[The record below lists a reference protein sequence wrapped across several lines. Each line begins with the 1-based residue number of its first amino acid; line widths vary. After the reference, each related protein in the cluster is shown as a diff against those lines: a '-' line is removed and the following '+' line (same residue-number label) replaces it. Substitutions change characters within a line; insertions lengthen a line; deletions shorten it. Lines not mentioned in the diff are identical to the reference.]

1 MRSVAREEGAS
12 RRPLRHLLLKAASC
26 SESPSGIF
34 DGGRS
39 YTLYPLPAHC
49 DFESRV
55 TMAAKTLFTTWALAA
70 LAACAASF
78 EKAAAVPD
86 GWRKL
91 DAEPDSSRHLQMSF
105 ALHHPATDELSD
117 KLMAGMRLSLAQ
129 VTDMRTPKQ
138 QDVNAV
144 LEWLADAG
152 IKQTRAETDWVHART
167 TVGEAEK
174 LLNMRLHQYSF
185 DGKAPVL
192 RTTEYSIPDDLNKI
206 VSFVHPIANF
216 MTPTHEVGLSKPLA
230 FDQQVHQ
237 RDTYDCKTGIRPEC
251 IIKQYNISYTP
262 PNGTSHVRFGI
273 AGFLEQ
279 YANFADAQIFFE
291 RYKPELK
298 GYNFSVELVNGGKN
312 LQTSALSGLEAALDV
327 EYGMAIGHP
336 TQVTFYSVGGHG
348 MKLNAS
354 GKPYPNEYS
363 DNEPYLDLLEHLL
376 SKPDS
381 QLPHVLSISYADD
394 EPTVP
399 RAYAVKVCTMF
410 GLLAARG
417 VSVIFGAGDGG
428 SAGGRNATCRA
439 NDGTNREMTIATFP
453 PSCPWVTAMGAVT
466 NKEGPPPGAEF
477 SSGGFSQFFDRP
489 WWQTGVVEEYVRQL
503 DGHLSGYYNPSMRA
517 LPDIS
522 VVGTQYTTVIDGRPV
537 QVDGTSAS
545 APVFAAMIAL
555 INDAR
560 LRKGRR
566 SLGWLNK
573 RLYSEKVRNVLN
585 DTTEGLSRSCV
596 FSGDKK
602 PGGWPAK
609 KGWDA
614 ITGLGTPG
622 SFGDLLGVLVKD

>member
-1 MRSVAREEGAS
+1 
-12 RRPLRHLLLKAASC
+12 
-26 SESPSGIF
+26 
-34 DGGRS
+34 
-39 YTLYPLPAHC
+39 
-49 DFESRV
+49 
-55 TMAAKTLFTTWALAA
+55 MAAKTLFTTWALAA
-70 LAACAASF
+70 LGACAASF
-78 EKAAAVPD
+78 EKATAVPD

-91 DAEPDSSRHLQMSF
+91 DSEPDASKHLQMSF
-105 ALHHPATDELSD
+105 ALHHPATEDLAD
-117 KLMAGMRLSLAQ
+117 KLMAGTRLSLAQ
-129 VTDMRTPKQ
+129 VTEMRTPKQ
-138 QDVNAV
+138 RDVSAV
-144 LEWLADAG
+144 LKWLAEAG
-152 IKQTRAETDWVHART
+152 VTQTRTEKDWIHVRT

-174 LLNMRLHQYSF
+174 LLDMRLHQYSF
-185 DGKAPVL
+185 DNKPPIL
-192 RTTEYSIPDDLNKI
+192 RTTEYSIPDDLSKI

-216 MTPTHEVGLSKPLA
+216 MTPTHEVGLSKPLDV
-230 FDQQVHQ
+230 DQQVHQ
-237 RDTYDCKTGIRPEC
+237 RDGDDCKTGIRPEC
-251 IIKQYNISYTP
+251 ILRQYNITYAP

-279 YANFADAQIFFE
+279 YANFADTQIFFD

-298 GYNFSVELVNGGKN
+298 GYNFSVELVNGGAN
-312 LQTSALSGLEAALDV
+312 PQTPALSGLEAALDV

-336 TQVTFYSVGGHG
+336 SQVTYYSVGGHG
-348 MKLNAS
+348 VKLNDS
-354 GKPYPNEYS
+354 GKPYPDEYS
-363 DNEPYLDLLEHLL
+363 DNEPYLDLLEYLL
-376 SKPDS
+376 NKPDS

-399 RAYAVKVCTMF
+399 RAYAKKVCCMF

-453 PSCPWVTAMGAVT
+453 PSCPWVTAVGAVT
-466 NKEGPPPGAEF
+466 NKEDSPPGAEF
-477 SSGGFSQFFDRP
+477 SSGGFSQYFVRP
-489 WWQTGVVEEYVRQL
+489 WWQTDAVEEYVRQL
-503 DGHLSGYYNPSMRA
+503 DGHLHGYYNPSMRA

-522 VVGTQYTTVIDGRPV
+522 AVGTLYTTIVDHRAV

-560 LRKGRR
+560 LRKGKR

-573 RLYSEKVRNVLN
+573 RLYSSKVRKVLH
-585 DTTEGLSRSCV
+585 DTTEGQSRSCV

-622 SFGDLLGVLVKD
+622 SFGDLLRVLVED